1 MYFVK
6 KNDAEKKSN
15 FLEDFNSFFN
25 GGLFTKDLKTDIEET
40 DKEYLVT
47 IDVPGLDKKD
57 INLSYE
63 DSMLMI
69 DVTQKKESEDKNK
82 SYIRKE
88 RSVCSMSRSYYL
100 ENGDENSIKAKL
112 ENGTLHITIQKLD
125 VKPVDKK
132 CICIE

>member
-25 GGLFTKDLKTDIEET
+25 GGLFSKELKTDIEET

-63 DSMLMI
+63 DSVLMI
-69 DVTQKKESEDKNK
+69 DVTQKKESEDKSK
-82 SYIRKE
+82 SYIKKE